1 MASSSTLSSKFP
13 YRNAK
18 TVVDAIQNFDSSYY
32 VFYGRTQ
39 PWPDEQ
45 APPTAVDSLSAEYS
59 AWHDMTALKKVDF
72 QDARLGFKRIDWVSG
87 TVFDQYDDA
96 VDLATQNFYVYTD
109 DQKVYKCI
117 SNNKGA
123 QSTVK
128 PTHTTNDITPET
140 DGYKW
145 KYMFTLTDS
154 LLRKFFVPGYLPISF
169 DQTVVD
175 NAQVG
180 SIENI
185 AIESAGSGYT
195 PDASIAGSSTLP
207 VFVSGDGDENATAEV
222 TVTSNLGIVTGIT
235 VDDGGSGYPYAPET
249 NIPVAIRQI
258 TVDGALE
265 TAYGLADTDPNG
277 QIINVTPVIG
287 GSGYS
292 TGTAFV
298 VQSSA
303 EGIAETDSSGAV
315 TNVEIA
321 TSRAGENFRKARAV
335 VVNET
340 SDTEAV
346 LRPIIS
352 PFEGHGA
359 VPEQELL
366 AQYVLINLRFAY
378 DEGEGDFTIDND
390 FRRIGLI
397 QDPFEYESFSA
408 PASAQTLDAKYRL
421 VLDQSN
427 ATFTEDDTIAGQ
439 SSGALGLQVD
449 VYEDNILRI
458 IRDDTI
464 SNSIDFQVGE
474 VIRGL
479 SSGTT
484 ATITEILPP
493 EVEPYS
499 GDILFINNRESIDR
513 RDDQIESI
521 TLVMEY

>member
-1 MASSSTLSSKFP
+1 MTSSTLSTKFP

-18 TVVDAIQNFDSSYY
+18 TVVDSIQNSESSFY

-39 PWPDEQ
+39 PWDDEQ
-45 APPTAVDSLSAEYS
+45 SPPVAVDSLSMEYS

-72 QDARLGFKRIDWVSG
+72 QDARLGFKRIDWSSG

-96 VDLATQNFYVYTD
+96 LDLSTKNFYVYTD
-109 DQKVYKCI
+109 EQKVYKCI

-128 PTHTTNDITPET
+128 PQHTTNDITPET

-169 DQTVVD
+169 NQTVVD
-175 NAQVG
+175 NAEVG
-180 SIENI
+180 SIENVV
-185 AIESAGSGYT
+185 IEAGGSGYT
-195 PDASIAGSSTLP
+195 PDASIGTSTGLP
-207 VFVSGDGDENATAEV
+207 VFISGDGDENASAEV
-222 TVTSNLGIVTGIT
+222 TVTSNLGAVTGIT
-235 VDDGGSGYPYAPET
+235 VDDGGSNYPYAPET

-277 QIINVTPVIG
+277 AIINVTPIIG

-303 EGIAETDSSGAV
+303 QGIAETDASGVV
-315 TNVEIA
+315 TNVEVA
-321 TSRAGENFRKARAV
+321 TSRAGKNFRKARALV
-335 VVNET
+335 INET
-340 SDTEAV
+340 TGTEAE

-366 AQYVLINLRFAY
+366 ARYVLINLRFAY
-378 DEGEGDFTIDND
+378 DEGEGDFTIAND

-397 QDPFEYESFSA
+397 QDPFEYASFSST
-408 PASAQTLDAKYRL
+408 ASAQTLDAKYRL
-421 VLDQSN
+421 FLDQTN
-427 ATFTEDDTIAGQ
+427 ATFDEDDTIAGQ
-439 SSGALGLQVD
+439 SSGAIGLQVD
-449 VYEDNILRI
+449 TYENNVLRV

-474 VIRGL
+474 VVKGL
-479 SSGTT
+479 GSGTT
-484 ATITEILPP
+484 ATITSIEPP